1 MQNMLKKTVKCELVY
16 TYKVNDRKMTL
27 IFIAKTARFIVTIFR
42 PSGGLRDHA
51 KSTKQKM
58 TVKIPVP
65 PLRNRSAP
73 FSRKSNSNFDATCPL
88 VCAMFN
94 DVMLREF
101 W

>member
-65 PLRNRSAP
+65 PSEIGAHPFHESPIVILTPRAP
-73 FSRKSNSNFDATCPL
+73 LFVPCL
-88 VCAMFN
+88 M
-94 DVMLREF
+94 MLC
-101 W
+101 